1 MFEIAATI
9 IIIVLALGMLTMLLA
24 RRLLRGRT
32 RLDRPPQRI
41 NKPVQTSAPPD
52 LSYGGIAVPGSAVA
66 GGLDAIR
73 AADKHF
79 DVRHFITGAKAAY
92 ETVVTAYADGDRRT
106 LTNLLAP
113 DVYEGFEAVIRERK
127 DRGETAATRFLSI
140 DATHIT
146 AAELRGETAYIT
158 LRFVSQ
164 LVSATRDRDGKVIE
178 GDAVNVTHV
187 SDVWIFARNVRSRDL
202 NWTIVATE
210 VSG

>member
-1 MFEIAATI
+1 MFEVAT
-9 IIIVLALGMLTMLLA
+9 IIIVLALGMLTFLVLQRA
-24 RRLLRGRT
+24 RRGRT
-32 RLDRPPQRI
+32 GHETPSQRI
-41 NKPVQTSAPPD
+41 GKPVQTNVPLNP
-52 LSYGGIAVPGSAVA
+52 YGGTAVPGSSVA
-66 GGLDAIR
+66 KGLDAIV

-92 ETVVTAYADGDRRT
+92 ETVVTAFADGDRPT

-146 AAELRGETAYIT
+146 AAELHGKTAYIT

-178 GDAVNVTHV
+178 GDAVNVTNV

-202 NWTIVATE
+202 NWKIVATE

>member
-1 MFEIAATI
+1 MFEIAVV
-9 IIIVLALGMLTMLLA
+9 IIVLALAALTFLMLRTVL
-24 RRLLRGRT
+24 RRRMGLGRP
-32 RLDRPPQRI
+32 RQRI
-41 NKPVQTSAPPD
+41 SQPGQTNAPDP
-52 LSYGGIAVPGSAVA
+52 SYGGIAVPGSPVA
-66 GGLDAIR
+66 KGLDAIL

-113 DVYEGFEAVIRERK
+113 GVYEGFESVIRARQ
-127 DRGETAATRFLSI
+127 DHGETAETRFLSI
-140 DATHIT
+140 DVTHIT

-164 LVSATRDRDGKVIE
+164 LVSATRDPDGKVIE
-178 GDAVNVTHV
+178 GDAVNVTNV

-202 NWTIVATE
+202 NWKIVATE
-210 VSG
+210 GSG

>member
-1 MFEIAATI
+1 MFEVAT
-9 IIIVLALGMLTMLLA
+9 IIIVLALGMLTFLVLQRA
-24 RRLLRGRT
+24 RRGRT
-32 RLDRPPQRI
+32 GHETPSQRI
-41 NKPVQTSAPPD
+41 GKPVQANVPLDP
-52 LSYGGIAVPGSAVA
+52 YGGMAVPGSSVA
-66 GGLDAIR
+66 KGLDAIV

-92 ETVVTAYADGDRRT
+92 ETVVTAFADGDRPT

-146 AAELRGETAYIT
+146 AAELHGKTAYIT

-178 GDAVNVTHV
+178 GDAVNVTNV

-202 NWTIVATE
+202 NWKIVATE